1 MHTIHR
7 RHRRRPD
14 EHPRRVGHMD
24 AGPPAPDS
32 GVDKGLAPSPSS
44 GSDDDVDVLRRRGDV
59 PQRHPRWA
67 DIVEPIA
74 REFRFLS
81 GLVRTLWN
89 VRKVHPNSNE
99 LICDDFE
106 YAVDKFGD
114 KIALVFENERYTYRQ
129 LDALANRFAAW
140 ADTQG
145 IERGAVVAIL
155 LPNCAE

>member
-1 MHTIHR
+1 VPR
-7 RHRRRPD
+7 R
-14 EHPRRVGHMD
+14 HPRR
-24 AGPPAPDS
+24 
-32 GVDKGLAPSPSS
+32 
-44 GSDDDVDVLRRRGDV
+44 
-59 PQRHPRWA
+59 RWA

-81 GLVRTLWN
+81 DLARTLWN
-89 VRKVHPNSNE
+89 VRKIHPNSNE

-114 KIALVFENERYTYRQ
+114 KTALVFENERYTYRQ

-155 LPNCAE
+155 LPPGSG